1 MTTEQDISLIEDYLA
16 NRLSD
21 AEKEAFEVRLKTD
34 KSFSEAYSFQ
44 QAVIK
49 GIQNAR
55 IAELKAML
63 NQVPVGS
70 SSISS
75 TAIKAI
81 VGVSITAVIST
92 ISYFVFV
99 YPNSEEVKSTAI
111 EEVLVPKAE
120 NQTEATEVVGATEN
134 KNISTQHET
143 EPPSI
148 QQNIAENK
156 IEKRKKAANN
166 EIKEGKVVEPKIEI
180 FDPLAEDGQATEE
193 PMLED
198 KPEEDVFTKSN
209 TLKTE
214 VQPKDRRHSF
224 HYQIEGDQLKLYGP
238 FEKELYEVLE
248 FFSNDKRTAFLYY
261 NRTYYSLA
269 ANSTITELKPVMDPK
284 LIQKLEQYRKN
295 Q

>member
-70 SSISS
+70 SSISF

-99 YPNSEEVKSTAI
+99 HPNREEVKTTAI

-120 NQTEATEVVGATEN
+120 NQTEANEVVGTTEDLSKQN
-134 KNISTQHET
+134 ET
-143 EPPSI
+143 ETPPTH
-148 QQNIAENK
+148 QNTAENK

-214 VQPKDRRHSF
+214 VQPKDKRHSF

-269 ANSTITELKPVMDPK
+269 AYSAITELKPVMDPK